1 MFPDATLLPVAEG
14 MPPTNSALR
23 LRVGRRMS
31 TAVAVA
37 ETICRGADAPQVLT
51 PVPRRADEPRPQ
63 AYSGRSLN
71 GRPRVSGN
79 VTKSGSAFHAF
90 HAESVDP

>member
-31 TAVAVA
+31 SAVAVA
-37 ETICRGADAPQVLT
+37 ETICRGADAPQVST
-51 PVPRRADEPRPQ
+51 PSVLGPLSKRQ
-63 AYSGRSLN
+63 ASG
-71 GRPRVSGN
+71 
-79 VTKSGSAFHAF
+79 FW
-90 HAESVDP
+90 